1 MARRKRRKRNKR
13 IIIFY
18 PNFTWILRE
27 FYPRDA
33 INFYFRNVTSA
44 TDHHLRSPLSL
55 SLSLSTSPGILS
67 LFLSLTHSLTHSL
80 TLSSIL
86 CLSSRSL
93 FSMLLVLR
101 LSRSIFRPRSSST
114 GPKARENRGFVAY
127 ATCQASQTLDSTT
140 LSCLFVRKYN
150 NGYVERG

>member
-1 MARRKRRKRNKR
+1 MERAHSL
-13 IIIFY
+13 IIETKISLIS
-18 PNFTWILRE
+18 PPWHEGKEGSGISEFTWILRE

-101 LSRSIFRPRSSST
+101 
-114 GPKARENRGFVAY
+114 PKARENRGFVAY